1 MQPQGS
7 KEMEEEK
14 WMRYFNEFIEGRIR
28 DIILSLSR
36 VEIPRTQQAAEKDME
51 EQQVSVSYRTTE
63 TLRAWVWLRKVS
75 EAQN

>member
-1 MQPQGS
+1 
-7 KEMEEEK
+7 MEEEK

-28 DIILSLSR
+28 DVILSLSR
-36 VEIPRTQQAAEKDME
+36 VEMPRTQQAAEKDME

>member
-28 DIILSLSR
+28 DVILSLSR
-36 VEIPRTQQAAEKDME
+36 VEIPEHSRLQKRIWKSSK
-51 EQQVSVSYRTTE
+51 SVYPTGPQRRSGLGCGSGR
-63 TLRAWVWLRKVS
+63 
-75 EAQN
+75 